1 MLVRGI
7 GHPVERDTT
16 MQIRSRVATRAAFS
30 LMEVLVV
37 VAIIAILAGTGTV
50 IYLRYIDETNVKVA
64 RTGVLTLGKVADTFK
79 LNTGRYPTTLA
90 ELTQPTADGNKPYV
104 EPNALV
110 DPWGH
115 EYQYAAEGQRNAAY
129 GRPDIWSLGPRPG
142 DSNAI
147 IGNWPISAG
156 VGGH

>member
-1 MLVRGI
+1 
-7 GHPVERDTT
+7 
-16 MQIRSRVATRAAFS
+16 MQIRTRRRAARSAFT

-50 IYLRYIDETNVKVA
+50 IYLRYIDETNVKMA
-64 RTGVLTLGKVADTFK
+64 RAGVLTLGKVVDTYK
-79 LNTGRYPTTLA
+79 LNAGRYPASLD
-90 ELTQPTADGNKPYV
+90 ELVQPTADGNKPYV

-115 EYQYAAEGQRNAAY
+115 PYQYAAEGHRNAAY
-129 GRPDIWSLGPRPG
+129 GRPDIWSLGPRAG
-142 DSNAI
+142 DNNGI

-156 VGGH
+156 AGGH